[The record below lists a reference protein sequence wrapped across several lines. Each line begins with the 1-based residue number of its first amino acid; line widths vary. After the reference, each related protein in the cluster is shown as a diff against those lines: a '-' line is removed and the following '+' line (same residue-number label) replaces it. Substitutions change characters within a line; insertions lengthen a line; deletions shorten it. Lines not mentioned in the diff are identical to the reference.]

1 MTLLYLHLT
10 LLYTVIALI
19 LTSSNFKTSIGTL
32 SPLSSASAS
41 KFYYVEGIMAAAV
54 LRLMIP
60 HPPPPVTTTL
70 FPSLIWSIFDPSRFS
85 LSGYLGT
92 AIFYTLDGA
101 INYLLIWRRYRL
113 CTRRICVK
121 FPPPGVLILIL
132 VIVRHR
138 PSPLL
143 CISELSLLPHFVLDQ
158 DIRP

>member
-41 KFYYVEGIMAAAV
+41 NFYYVEGIMAAAV

-70 FPSLIWSIFDPSRFS
+70 FPSLI
-85 LSGYLGT
+85 
-92 AIFYTLDGA
+92 
-101 INYLLIWRRYRL
+101 
-113 CTRRICVK
+113 
-121 FPPPGVLILIL
+121 
-132 VIVRHR
+132 
-138 PSPLL
+138 
-143 CISELSLLPHFVLDQ
+143 
-158 DIRP
+158 